1 MSLKFSGHETFA
13 CRTFW
18 AKKGYD
24 FIVERNKFSAIEASS
39 KLGVGKNMVTS
50 IQFWMKAMNLL
61 NKDDGT
67 PTKFAHN
74 FFDDDGFDPFLEDIG
89 TIWLLHAELVTSEF
103 ATLYNLFFNE
113 FRTQKASF
121 SKTQLLNFVSAY
133 YKQVEGNGINKGTV
147 EKDIN
152 VFCKS
157 YNQPDYK
164 NTKKNFEDEVS
175 SLFLELELM
184 KSSKVKDTN
193 DKIIEWY
200 TVDSNERYNLPS
212 DILLYFI
219 LSRHEGRTV
228 PFRNLLTD
236 KNSAAKV
243 FCLNREGLY
252 KKLKEQEEKIEGL
265 FISETAGNVVL
276 NIPEGLKKE
285 DILKEYYG
293 D

>member
-1 MSLKFSGHETFA
+1 MNLKFSGHETFA

-18 AKKGYD
+18 PKKGYD
-24 FIVERNKFSAIEASS
+24 FIVEQNKFSSIEAPSI
-39 KLGVGKNMVTS
+39 LGVGKNMVAS

-61 NKDDGT
+61 DGDG
-67 PTKFAHN
+67 KVSRFAITIL
-74 FFDDDGFDPFLEDIG
+74 DEEGYDPFLEDIG
-89 TIWLLHAELVTSEF
+89 TIWLLHSELVTTEY

-113 FRTQKASF
+113 FRIQKASF
-121 SKTQLLNFVSAY
+121 SKLQLQNFVSAIFR
-133 YKQVEGNGINKGTV
+133 QVGANGFNRGTI

-152 VFCKS
+152 VLCKS

-193 DKIIEWY
+193 DKIVEWY
-200 TVDSNERYNLPS
+200 SVESTERHNLPS
-212 DILLYFI
+212 DIVLYFI
-219 LSRHEGRTV
+219 LSRYKGQTIQ
-228 PFRNLLTD
+228 FRNLLTD
-236 KNSAAKV
+236 KNCPAKV

-252 KKLKEQEEKIEGL
+252 KKLKEQENKREGL
-265 FISETAGNVVL
+265 FISETAGNVIL
-276 NIPEGLKKE
+276 NIPEGLEKE